1 VTYNYG
7 LFKWDMEK
15 LEKAFELLR
24 MQTQFRICLF
34 IDGLDEYEGDRDGT
48 YFDIVALFRDMA
60 SSSNIKICLSSR
72 PWLVFQDA
80 FRSQPTLRL
89 QDLTLSD
96 ITCYVNDKLNSH
108 ERMTRLYQTD
118 PANTKDL
125 VQEIVSKSSG
135 VFLWVVLAVKSLLD
149 GLTNRDRI
157 LDLQRRLKLLPPEL
171 EDLYAHMLW
180 NHINP
185 FYHQQASQ
193 LFRLVR
199 AAKVEGDEHLELLM
213 LVFADEEYQD
223 FVFETEVKRLT
234 SDELRFRCNEMG
246 ERLQSRCAGLLEVS
260 DYDASSMMRHYPRGL
275 QVNYLHRT
283 VQDFLYTPRIWDFI
297 LTQTEPNYDPY
308 ERLLEASVLRIKLAE
323 VPDSRSE
330 CFDFLNHLVR
340 NALSTARS
348 SSFQKSYLS
357 VLDELDKAATVFWES
372 LSMKEKGSPRWSGIY
387 WLSYENPLE
396 HDNFFSLAI
405 KYRLTSYIRASLEQ
419 DDGSIKKRGLPLL
432 GYAIGKRWHE
442 VPHAE
447 IAFLLFKNGADPN
460 ESFQGQSMWG
470 LFISRVY
477 ELWEENLL
485 EDGKSLIR
493 TFELFLTA
501 GADPQNLSRLRI
513 GYNPMTESRNRP
525 FRRDP
530 YPPKRDLCSLVNLP
544 AHGRD
549 LSKDNLFIASPLSA
563 VSSSGPIPDTTLE
576 QRLKALGARDV
587 RSTLEIKWGM
597 GETFQAATDAA
608 ISRFQAGI
616 SEGITRGEAGTC
628 LDLIQTLQEENIAED
643 CPALVNTEVA
653 QDQSSLS
660 NSTRRTDTHIKAKS
674 KNRRSMFSFLRNK
687 LSRIGNST

>member
-1 VTYNYG
+1 
-7 LFKWDMEK
+7 MEK

-193 LFRLVR
+193 LFQLVR
-199 AAKVEGDEHLELLM
+199 AAKVEGDQHLELLL

-223 FVFETEVKRLT
+223 LVFETEVKHLT
-234 SDELRFRCNEMG
+234 SDELWFRCKEMG

-260 DYDASSMMRHYPRGL
+260 DSIAHRTGSNPRGL

-297 LTQTEPNYDPY
+297 LIQTEPNFDPY
-308 ERLLEASVLRIKLAE
+308 ERLLEASVLRIKLVE
-323 VPDSRSE
+323 VVHSRKGGFE
-330 CFDFLNHLVR
+330 FLYHLTR
-340 NALSTARS
+340 KAFSISRS
-348 SSFQKSYLS
+348 SSFQKSYLP
-357 VLDELDKAATVFWES
+357 VLNELDKAATIFWES
-372 LSMKEKGSPRWSGIY
+372 LSKGYPSWDGIH
-387 WLSYENPLE
+387 WLDYEYQPDY
-396 HDNFFSLAI
+396 DNFLSLAT
-405 KYRLTSYIRASLEQ
+405 KYGLANYINARPEQ
-419 DDGSIKKRGLPLL
+419 DDSSIKKRGLPLL
-432 GYAIGKRWHE
+432 GYVIGEKWDRVPQAE
-442 VPHAE
+442 V
-447 IAFLLFKNGADPN
+447 AFVLLKNGADPN
-460 ESFQGQSMWG
+460 ESFHGQSIWG
-470 LFISRVY
+470 RFISRVY
-477 ELWEENLL
+477 ELRGQDLL
-485 EDGKSLIR
+485 QDAKEWIR
-493 TFELFLTA
+493 TFESFLTA
-501 GADPQNLSRLRI
+501 GADPHNLSRIRLEDNYMTGSRPLRH
-513 GYNPMTESRNRP
+513 NP
-525 FRRDP
+525 
-530 YPPKRDLCSLVNLP
+530 YILKRDVDLLVNLTP
-544 AHGRD
+544 HGRD
-549 LSKDNLFIASPLSA
+549 LSRDNLFIASPLSV
-563 VSSSGPIPDTTLE
+563 VSSSGPIPDATLE
-576 QRLKALGARDV
+576 QRLKALGAKDV
-587 RSTLEIKWGM
+587 RSTLQIRPIGD
-597 GETFQAATDAA
+597 ETFEAATDAV

-616 SEGITRGEAGTC
+616 SEEITQGEAGTC

-643 CPALVNTEVA
+643 CPALVKTEVTQA
-653 QDQSSLS
+653 QSSLS

-674 KNRRSMFSFLRNK
+674 KNRRSMFSFLKNK
-687 LSRIGNST
+687 LLRIRN